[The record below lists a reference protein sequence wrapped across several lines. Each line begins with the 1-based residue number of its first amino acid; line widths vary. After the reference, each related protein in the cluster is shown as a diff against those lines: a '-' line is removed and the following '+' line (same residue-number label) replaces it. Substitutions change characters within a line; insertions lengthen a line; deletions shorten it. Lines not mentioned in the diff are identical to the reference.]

1 MGAAVHPLCTKPTS
15 GSAACTLRTAN
26 TASMLST
33 VAAPAAPMAWQHARL
48 RTASHSAKHMT
59 SSTPQK
65 PCNSC
70 QWCCTQP
77 ASWSRIPTCLRYPD
91 PARIRESYAY
101 TCTGAT
107 PSCGALHLHPLQ
119 GGGRH
124 THSPAASPIHNSLQ
138 SSLEPPQSS
147 SSMHSSVL
155 AQQQQ
160 PPQHAANS
168 HKNTAAAAA
177 AKALH
182 QPHLISWWRPSWCAA
197 ACGRCRCLPARR
209 WLPGRLCLRLALH
222 PCR

>member
-15 GSAACTLRTAN
+15 GIAACTLRTAN
-26 TASMLST
+26 TASMPST

-77 ASWSRIPTCLRYPD
+77 GSWSRIPTRLRYPD

-119 GGGRH
+119 GGWQA
-124 THSPAASPIHNSLQ
+124 HSPAASPTHNSLQ
-138 SSLEPPQSS
+138 SSLEPP
-147 SSMHSSVL
+147 L
-155 AQQQQ
+155 R
-160 PPQHAANS
+160 
-168 HKNTAAAAA
+168 AAAA
-177 AKALH
+177 
-182 QPHLISWWRPSWCAA
+182 CTA
-197 ACGRCRCLPARR
+197 ACWHNSSSLLSTQPTATRTLLLLLLRRCSS
-209 WLPGRLCLRLALH
+209 H
-222 PCR
+222 I

>member
-1 MGAAVHPLCTKPTS
+1 MQLAELMEHRNRKHGRSRASAVHEANKRQRSMHAAHRQHCEHAINGCCTCSP
-15 GSAACTLRTAN
+15 N
-26 TASMLST
+26 
-33 VAAPAAPMAWQHARL
+33 WQHARL

-77 ASWSRIPTCLRYPD
+77 ASWSRIPTRLRYPD

-124 THSPAASPIHNSLQ
+124 TRPQPAQPTTVCN
-138 SSLEPPQSS
+138 PPWTPPSEQQQ
-147 SSMHSSVL
+147 H
-155 AQQQQ
+155 AQQR
-160 PPQHAANS
+160 AGT
-168 HKNTAAAAA
+168 TAAASSARSQ
-177 AKALH
+177 
-182 QPHLISWWRPSWCAA
+182 QPQEHC
-197 ACGRCRCLPARR
+197 CCC
-209 WLPGRLCLRLALH
+209 C
-222 PCR
+222 C

>member
-26 TASMLST
+26 TASMPST

-77 ASWSRIPTCLRYPD
+77 ASWSRIPTRLRYTD

-124 THSPAASPIHNSLQ
+124 TRPQPAQPTTVCN
-138 SSLEPPQSS
+138 PPWNPPSEQQQ
-147 SSMHSSVL
+147 H
-155 AQQQQ
+155 AQQR
-160 PPQHAANS
+160 AGT
-168 HKNTAAAAA
+168 TAAASSARSQ
-177 AKALH
+177 
-182 QPHLISWWRPSWCAA
+182 QPQEHC
-197 ACGRCRCLPARR
+197 CCC
-209 WLPGRLCLRLALH
+209 C
-222 PCR
+222 